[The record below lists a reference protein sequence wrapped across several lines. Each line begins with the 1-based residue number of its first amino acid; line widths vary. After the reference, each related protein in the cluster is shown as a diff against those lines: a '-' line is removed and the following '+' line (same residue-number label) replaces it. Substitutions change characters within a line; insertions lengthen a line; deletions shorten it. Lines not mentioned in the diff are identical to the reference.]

1 MQKFLQENLLRLP
14 PVKQAILLSFFLSF
28 SSSSTLLITESV
40 FLMLL
45 RVQLPMY
52 FDFDDRVT
60 YQVQLTAEACA
71 ADICLDN
78 NIIGWYRASPN
89 LHTTFTTQKLFGPEM
104 LLLLMEVAVKT
115 VTDANISLVAIKNLH
130 SRQEHRQIK

>member
-1 MQKFLQENLLRLP
+1 
-14 PVKQAILLSFFLSF
+14 
-28 SSSSTLLITESV
+28 
-40 FLMLL
+40 
-45 RVQLPMY
+45 MY

-104 LLLLMEVAVKT
+104 LLLLMEGRLKEDHERLVKEAELYSDK
-115 VTDANISLVAIKNLH
+115 VKKQSDQIAAQNALESYDF
-130 SRQEHRQIK
+130 QIKSTFEDDAMKSKISEENREKVSAKLGEINE